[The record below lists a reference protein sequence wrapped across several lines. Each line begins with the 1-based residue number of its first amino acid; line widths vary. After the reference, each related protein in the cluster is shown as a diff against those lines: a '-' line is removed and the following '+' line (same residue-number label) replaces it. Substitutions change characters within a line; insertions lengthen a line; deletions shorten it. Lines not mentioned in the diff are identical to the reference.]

1 MLSVSEATPDAGT
14 PMDQDAM
21 AIERAAMSALE
32 ASSALKY
39 VNALLRV
46 QLDGARKD
54 GNAWRKAAEAAQGL
68 LKNGRDETDR

>member
-32 ASSALKY
+32 ASSAE
-39 VNALLRV
+39 VRECPAASA
-46 QLDGARKD
+46 AR
-54 GNAWRKAAEAAQGL
+54 RRAEGW
-68 LKNGRDETDR
+68 